1 MNLDE
6 KLNKLKNITEK
17 LESGSVGIEEG
28 IKLFE
33 EGTVIAKECYTALNE
48 AKGKIT
54 QIKKQMDETITEEG
68 F

>member
-17 LESGSVGIEEG
+17 LESGNVGIEEG

>member
-6 KLNKLKNITEK
+6 KLKQLKEITEK
-17 LESGSVGIEEG
+17 LESGNVGIEEG

-33 EGTVIAKECYTALNE
+33 EGTLIAKECYTALNE

-54 QIKKQMDETITEEG
+54 QIKKQMDETIVEED

>member
-6 KLNKLKNITEK
+6 KLKKLKEITEK
-17 LESGSVGIEEG
+17 LESGNVGIEEG

-33 EGTVIAKECYTALNE
+33 EGTIVAKECYAALNE

-54 QIKKQMDETITEEG
+54 QIKKQMDETTTEEE

>member
-6 KLNKLKNITEK
+6 KLKQLKDITEK
-17 LESGSVGIEEG
+17 LESGNVGIEEG

-33 EGTVIAKECYTALNE
+33 EGTLIAKECYTALNE

-54 QIKKQMDETITEEG
+54 QIKKQMDETISEED